1 MFTRISISD
10 AASLLATTA
19 AQVVD
24 IRDAVSF
31 QQGRIPKSQA
41 LHQDNLQQFV
51 QTADKTL
58 PLLVCCYHGNSSQG
72 AAQMLNEQGFSDVYS
87 IDGGFE
93 AWKLQFPCE
102 S

>member
-1 MFTRISISD
+1 MFTRISITD
-10 AASLLATTA
+10 AEKLLSTEN

-24 IRDAVSF
+24 IRDAGSF
-31 QQGRIPKSQA
+31 QQGRIPKALA
-41 LHQDNLQQFV
+41 LHQDNLQQFINA
-51 QTADKTL
+51 ADKSL

-72 AAQMLNEQGFSDVYS
+72 AAQMLSEQGFDDVYS

-93 AWKLQFPCE
+93 AWKTQFPSE